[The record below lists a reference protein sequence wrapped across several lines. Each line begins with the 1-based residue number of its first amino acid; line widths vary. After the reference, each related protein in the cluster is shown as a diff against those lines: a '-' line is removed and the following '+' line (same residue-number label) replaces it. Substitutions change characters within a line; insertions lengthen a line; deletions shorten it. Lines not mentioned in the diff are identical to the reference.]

1 MTIKTNLP
9 ADDDGNYKR
18 HEKEE
23 KSAALK
29 KIFIVSTYKKNKRII
44 SHIKRKA
51 CDESFFSREKNE
63 NFVKKIIYVDDD
75 DGNDEFNVAKM
86 IRFIS

>member
-1 MTIKTNLP
+1 MMTEIISVM
-9 ADDDGNYKR
+9 R
-18 HEKEE
+18 R
-23 KSAALK
+23 
-29 KIFIVSTYKKNKRII
+29 KKNQRRLRKFSLCQHTKKNIRII

>member
-29 KIFIVSTYKKNKRII
+29 KIFIVSTYKKTYEL
-44 SHIKRKA
+44 SHI
-51 CDESFFSREKNE
+51 
-63 NFVKKIIYVDDD
+63 
-75 DGNDEFNVAKM
+75 
-86 IRFIS
+86 